1 MHATHEHGS
10 PLHYHDGTRADDA
23 VEGGKQGGVMAGHLA
38 ALALQPVLI
47 AADNALK
54 EHGGCARAIIDD
66 GYLLGPPAALAAILP
81 EYKKNLKAVGG
92 SLNEAK
98 SAVLLGATCKLPPD
112 FPVPRGVIYDGPGG
126 KTGNIVGYGIVCVGI
141 PIGDPA
147 FVKRYLELKEE
158 DTFDKIDRT
167 VELLGPSQSFTAF
180 QLTRACLNPM
190 MDYIA
195 RGLDATAYTLPFF
208 MRFDEKIRDTVATLI
223 GHGERWP
230 TNDTAHLG
238 RDAWELVEERIRLP
252 KRLGGL
258 GVTAAVWKVP
268 VGRVACVI
276 DCTRR
281 GIGRA
286 EVRTT
291 RRGIGSAEVRNQ
303 GPNNQAPACIP
314 LFPANLLD
322 KMRRATGGSLFGM
335 KPLLSLQT
343 SIGEAF
349 EVNWATCQQL
359 ADEGTQLDPTQIE
372 TPLNWPPERAGNSVE
387 GTPLTQ
393 TQKTL
398 WRQIVK
404 VKADNLDLKIRA
416 LNPANPVYMAW
427 VHRDRQSTI
436 FANVIPTEQ
445 YNLTKLTRTRN

>member
-1 MHATHEHGS
+1 
-10 PLHYHDGTRADDA
+10 
-23 VEGGKQGGVMAGHLA
+23 
-38 ALALQPVLI
+38 
-47 AADNALK
+47 
-54 EHGGCARAIIDD
+54 
-66 GYLLGPPAALAAILP
+66 
-81 EYKKNLKAVGG
+81 
-92 SLNEAK
+92 
-98 SAVLLGATCKLPPD
+98 
-112 FPVPRGVIYDGPGG
+112 
-126 KTGNIVGYGIVCVGI
+126 
-141 PIGDPA
+141 
-147 FVKRYLELKEE
+147 
-158 DTFDKIDRT
+158 
-167 VELLGPSQSFTAF
+167 
-180 QLTRACLNPM
+180 M
-190 MDYIA
+190 MDYLA
-195 RGLDATAYTLPFF
+195 RGMDATAYILPFIT
-208 MRFDEKIRDTVATLI
+208 RFDERMLNAVATLI
-223 GHGERWP
+223 GQGERWP
-230 TNDTAHLG
+230 TNDTTHLG

-281 GIGRA
+281 GIGSA

-387 GTPLTQ
+387 GTPLMQ

-404 VKADNLDLKIRA
+404 VKADNPDLKIRA

-445 YNLTKLTRTRN
+445 YNLTNDEFCCAASAVLGITNPNSLHPSHRNQTCAESPGGRRG